1 MMQKDDVTRAQ
12 SYKIRPILEPTW
24 PGTESS
30 LQRTL
35 IHGIQLGSIKKIKKS
50 HKVICKTTPSQS
62 IMLLA
67 TWLLVGIARGEAP
80 VIEVSAV
87 PSFDPSFFCC
97 AARHHFYIFLKSLRL
112 RYIHDL
118 LYIPA
123 RKALQFWQGKV
134 TQLNII
140 LTQHYSRVNSM
151 TYSSFPPF
159 FSPLFF
165 SLFFTKSVL
174 ITLQGIGG

>member
-1 MMQKDDVTRAQ
+1 MVD
-12 SYKIRPILEPTW
+12 PT
-24 PGTESS
+24 
-30 LQRTL
+30 
-35 IHGIQLGSIKKIKKS
+35 GICKKIKKS

-97 AARHHFYIFLKSLRL
+97 AAAHHFIIFFKSLRL

-159 FSPLFF
+159 FPPLFF
-165 SLFFTKSVL
+165 PFFFHKICSYYIARHRGLTCL
-174 ITLQGIGG
+174 CQRDMAAP